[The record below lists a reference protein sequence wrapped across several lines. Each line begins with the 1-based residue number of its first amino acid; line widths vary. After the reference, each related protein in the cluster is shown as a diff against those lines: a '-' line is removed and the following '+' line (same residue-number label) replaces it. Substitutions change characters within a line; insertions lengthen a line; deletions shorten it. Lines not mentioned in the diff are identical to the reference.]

1 MSVTARPAHVLC
13 FESYR
18 LQRESVRAQFPAD
31 APPAAPESPFDRH
44 DRTLTERQIV
54 HRRRMLEYQRFVDQ
68 GRDSGSS
75 AISTASPWLVAH
87 AKH

>member
-18 LQRESVRAQFPAD
+18 LQRASIRELFPAD
-31 APPAAPESPFDRH
+31 APTAAPESPFGRR

-54 HRRRMLEYQRFVDQ
+54 HRRRMLAYQRFV
-68 GRDSGSS
+68 
-75 AISTASPWLVAH
+75 IAH
-87 AKH
+87 ARH